1 MEAKRMSR
9 SLTEEQAKAYL
20 DNIKIKRQVN
30 TWQIKLLTFLFG
42 SMMWLAI
49 FIIFMLLLGYSI
61 RVGTWLFGLW

>member
-1 MEAKRMSR
+1 MSR